1 MPSCIPPIPE
11 PFDHNGFWQKLLAFL
26 KRAGYPFIETV
37 LQLYYTSQKEDLPMW
52 AKVLIYSALAYFIS
66 PLDAIPDVL
75 PMGLSDDIAV
85 LSAALATISTFI
97 DDQVR
102 QQVARKLRE
111 LFGTH

>member
-1 MPSCIPPIPE
+1 MPYCIPPIPE
-11 PFDHNGFWQKLLAFL
+11 PFDHDGFWQKLLVLL
-26 KRAGYPFIETV
+26 KRAGSPFIETC
-37 LQLYYTSQKEDLPMW
+37 LQLYYTSQKEGLPLW

-85 LSAALATISTFI
+85 LSAALATIRGFI
-97 DDQVR
+97 DDQVC

>member
-1 MPSCIPPIPE
+1 
-11 PFDHNGFWQKLLAFL
+11 
-26 KRAGYPFIETV
+26 
-37 LQLYYTSQKEDLPMW
+37 MW

>member
-1 MPSCIPPIPE
+1 MPNCIPPGHE
-11 PFDHNGFWQKLLAFL
+11 PFDHDGFWQKLLGFL
-26 KRAGYPFIETV
+26 KRAGYPFIESC
-37 LQLYYTSQKEDLPMW
+37 LQLYYTGQKEDLPLW

-85 LSAALATISTFI
+85 LSAALATITGFI

-102 QQVARKLRE
+102 QQVVRKLRE

>member
-1 MPSCIPPIPE
+1 MPSCIPPIHE
-11 PFDHNGFWQKLLAFL
+11 PFDHDGFWQKLFAFL
-26 KRAGYPFIETV
+26 KRAGSPFIESC
-37 LQLYYTSQKEDLPMW
+37 LQLYYTGQKEDLPLW

-85 LSAALATISTFI
+85 LSAALATISGFI

>member
-11 PFDHNGFWQKLLAFL
+11 PFDHDGFWQKLLAFL

-52 AKVLIYSALAYFIS
+52 AKLLIYSALLYFIS
-66 PLDAIPDVL
+66 PLDGIPDVL

-85 LSAALATISTFI
+85 LSAALASITAFI
-97 DDQVR
+97 DGQIR
-102 QQVARKLRE
+102 ALVARKMRD
-111 LFGTH
+111 LFDQD